1 MIVGGDFFYSDL
13 EDTRLFFGLLK
24 DIKNSTKNVDM
35 VFATASEYFD
45 AVYKENKKF
54 SVFKGDLLPL
64 ISTGYGFFKSWNG
77 YYTSKPLIKKTI
89 IETQR
94 YVRSAEIL
102 SSVVLNSRFTSY
114 NLALSTH
121 HDAITGTCKSF
132 VFLDYLS
139 LLSKDVNHAIDIISQ
154 SFRALSIKSQNNNQ
168 LEFPFRVLYVFNSLG
183 WKTEKLQ
190 FFESK
195 SRYIRV
201 FTSKGRILMSQ
212 MIPWGKVNRF
222 YFIIPVKPYTLHTY
236 FIRETDII
244 DPNENENEYSQE
256 SQIVLNDTLKN
267 PTIEIKLKNG
277 LIFSIK
283 NKNFEYLCDTK
294 LISYSTYYSGA
305 YTFTP
310 IVRIK

>member
-1 MIVGGDFFYSDL
+1 MGGDFFYSDL
-13 EDTRLFFGLLK
+13 NDTRLFFGLLK
-24 DIKNSTKNVDM
+24 EIKNATSNVDM

-45 AVYKENKKF
+45 AVYKENEKF
-54 SVFKGDLLPL
+54 SLFKGDLLPL
-64 ISTGYGFFKSWNG
+64 ISNGYTFFKSWNG

-102 SSVVLNSRFTSY
+102 SSVVLNSKFNSY

-121 HDAITGTCKSF
+121 HDAITGTCKSY

-154 SFRALSIKSQNNNQ
+154 SFKALSIKSQNNDQ
-168 LEFPFRVLYVFNSLG
+168 LEVPFRVLYVFNSLG

-195 SRYIRV
+195 SRYIKV
-201 FTSKGRILMSQ
+201 FTSRGRILMSQ
-212 MIPWGKVNRF
+212 MVPWGKVNRF
-222 YFIIPVKPYTLHTY
+222 YFVLPLKPYTLHTF

-244 DPNENENEYSQE
+244 NPNENPNEYSQE
-256 SQIVLNDTLKN
+256 SDIIQNDTLKN
-267 PTIEIKLKNG
+267 PKIEIKLKSG

-283 NKNFEYLCDTK
+283 NQYFEYECDTK

-310 IVRIK
+310 IVNLT